1 MRKDNLI
8 LKLGHVYGYSFSTN
22 VGELV
27 SLAQAKNIPV
37 G

>member
-22 VGELV
+22 MGESV
-27 SLAQAKNIPV
+27 FPTQAENIPV